1 MARPCKSVN
10 TMSKNLTKKEKE
22 NRLEVEQKLKGN
34 ADKIKPPS
42 SLTKEQKKI
51 FKFIVDELKASEILG
66 NPDIFLLEKCAISI
80 DFIKFINE
88 KLNKNKEILTENE
101 SSNLRKWKETFDKDF
116 FRCCNE
122 LCLSPQSR
130 AKLSNINLQ
139 AKQHKEDPL
148 LKALRGEDID

>member
-10 TMSKNLTKKEKE
+10 MMSKNLTKEEKE
-22 NRLEVEQKLKGN
+22 VRLEIEKKLKGN
-34 ADKIKPPS
+34 ADKIKPS
-42 SLTKEQKKI
+42 KDLSTRQKKI
-51 FKFIVDELKASEILG
+51 FKFIVEELKASDILG
-66 NPDIFLLEKCAISI
+66 NVDIYLLEECSIAIDRMQRI
-80 DFIKFINE
+80 EIEI
-88 KLNKNKEILTENE
+88 NKNEEKMFDSDIRKTKE
-101 SSNLRKWKETFDKDF
+101 SYRQSY

-139 AKQHKEDPL
+139 AKQQQEDPL